1 MGMKKRK
8 GVSDI
13 LPLNI
18 IYLIIFIITI
28 TITLFFITRTLR
40 NVLSVTNYSFS
51 ILNIVWSLGAKGFNW
66 VINSAASIPH
76 YIHI

>member
-1 MGMKKRK
+1 MDMTKRK

-28 TITLFFITRTLR
+28 TITLYFITRTTN
-40 NVLSVTNYSFS
+40 NVMRIVHKDIWF
-51 ILNIVWSLGAKGFNW
+51 NIDIIKSALANIAKIVF
-66 VINSAASIPH
+66 
-76 YIHI
+76 HIGG